1 MTALTRRSF
10 AAFIALAGL
19 FFASPHFAAEGTDV
33 IGQVSKIQKAVYAMQ
48 DALPRKLE
56 MGSDVLLGDVISTGR
71 GARIEIILSD
81 GAEVT
86 LGERTH
92 FVVQEFLA
100 GADENNA
107 VMRLLEGA
115 FKVTSGKMM
124 QVADASFV
132 VETNTATI
140 GIRGTTFW
148 GGSLDG
154 EFEVALLD
162 GKGIYVET
170 KAGRVEL
177 SDVGQGTK
185 VSGATQSPS
194 KPVTWPQKKVNRAI
208 ATVTFE
214 Q

>member
-1 MTALTRRSF
+1 MFRLSRRYLI
-10 AAFIALAGL
+10 AAFVILGL
-19 FFASPHFAAEGTDV
+19 GAFVTVQAAEGTDV
-33 IGQVSKIQKAVYAMQ
+33 IGQVSKIQKAVFAMQ

-56 MGSDVLLGDVISTGR
+56 VGSDVLLGDVISTGK

-124 QVADASFV
+124 EVADASFV

-154 EFEVALLD
+154 GFEVALLD
-162 GKGIYVET
+162 GKGVFVET
-170 KAGRVEL
+170 RAGRVDLTEI
-177 SDVGQGTK
+177 GQGTK
-185 VSGATQSPS
+185 VTGAAKSPS
-194 KPVTWPQKKVNRAI
+194 KPTSWPQKKVNRAI
-208 ATVTFE
+208 ATITFDK
-214 Q
+214 